1 MRALS
6 FERAFMAAEHVRER
20 LHRTT
25 AALDRHGVP
34 YAVIG
39 GHAVAAH
46 VARVDCD
53 AVRNTNDVDI
63 LLRRDDWMQAV
74 SAMQQAGFDAAEVAG
89 IPMFVDRD
97 DPSPR
102 RGVHV
107 VFAAERTR
115 ANDAHAA
122 PDVTDFEV
130 AEEGYRVVNLRA
142 LLIMKLTAFRR
153 KDQVHVEDMLEL
165 NMLPREMVAQLP
177 ADLRA
182 RLDEIRASMRPEAD
196 G

>member
-1 MRALS
+1 MQTLS
-6 FERAFMAAEHVRER
+6 FERAFMAAEQVRER

-39 GHAVAAH
+39 GHAVAVH
-46 VARVDCD
+46 VARVDRD

-63 LLRRDDWMQAV
+63 LLRRDDWAQAV
-74 SAMQQAGFDAAEVAG
+74 SAMGEAGFEAAEVAG
-89 IPMFVDRD
+89 VPIFVDRD

-115 ANDAHAA
+115 AKDAHPA
-122 PDVTDFEV
+122 PEITEFEV
-130 AEEGYRVVNLRA
+130 ADEGYRVVSLRA

-153 KDQVHVEDMLEL
+153 KDQVHLEDMLEL
-165 NMLPREMVAQLP
+165 NMLPRELAEQLP
-177 ADLRA
+177 PDLRA
-182 RLDEIRASMRPEAD
+182 RLDEIRASMRPDAA